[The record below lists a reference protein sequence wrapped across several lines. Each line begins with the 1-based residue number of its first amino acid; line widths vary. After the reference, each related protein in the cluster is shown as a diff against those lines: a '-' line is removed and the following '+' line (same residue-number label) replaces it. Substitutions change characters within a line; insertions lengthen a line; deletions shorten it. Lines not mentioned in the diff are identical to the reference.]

1 MSSAGDGG
9 FSVSGVNGLRDLVP
23 EILAH
28 HVDPTTGAMSGA
40 TTSQRR
46 LSDLRGC
53 FADETAFEEA
63 LERGDYVVY
72 AVASWSQDS
81 GDGALSFGLGTIQ
94 PGRIGEEYHL
104 TRGHYHAWRDAAEVY
119 VGVHGAGG
127 IVLQTEDGVERFV
140 PVAAGEIVYVPGA
153 TAHRTVNTGDE
164 PFVYLGVYPAN
175 AGHDYGS
182 IADDNFRLVLIAG
195 PDGPRAVKRTT
206 YLSSLTIGP
215 IQEAQE

>member
-1 MSSAGDGG
+1 MTSASETG
-9 FSVSGVNGLRDLVP
+9 FNVSEVNGLRDLVP
-23 EILAH
+23 EVLTH
-28 HVDPTTGAMSGA
+28 RVDPATGAMSGA

-53 FADETAFEEA
+53 FADEAAFEEA
-63 LERGDYVVY
+63 LERADDVVY
-72 AVASWSQDS
+72 SVASWSQDS

-104 TRGHYHAWRDAAEVY
+104 TKGHYHAWREAAEVY
-119 VGVHGAGG
+119 VGVHGVGG
-127 IVLQTEDGVERFV
+127 IVLETEDGVDRFV

-164 PFVYLGVYPAN
+164 PFVYLGVYPAE

-182 IADDNFRLVLIAG
+182 IAEDNFRLVLIAG
-195 PDGPRAVKRTT
+195 PDGPAAVKRTT
-206 YLSSLTIGP
+206 YLTSLTKTP
-215 IQEAQE
+215 IQETQE